1 MNKKLKNIS
10 LRIVFVV
17 LIMFLVSCNSQ
28 TNNEKENLEGQENSI
43 EIEGEDNMEANNE
56 LNFVLAKDIP
66 KGEEAFFYSNPSRIN
81 GIGDPF
87 IIRDYK
93 TGVYT
98 AIATSASI
106 GFYGWDSEDLVNWG
120 SKHWV
125 YQRPENTWSTDSYWA
140 PEVVFYNDAYY
151 MFYTARDKS
160 GRLLISVAKSDSA
173 AGPYEDVSP
182 EKPVFDFGYAIIDA
196 SVFVDDDG
204 RAYMYYAKDVSENII
219 MNGKH
224 VSQIYGVELSEDLL
238 SIKGEPV
245 LLTSP
250 DSAWENPQESWSWN
264 EGPIVLKHN
273 NEYYLAYS
281 ANMFESPAYSVGYAK
296 SANPLG
302 PYEKAQENPILAT
315 KQLEGISGSG
325 HHSYFN
331 SPDGTELFTA
341 YHTHTVPQKPS
352 GNRQLAIDRAL
363 YTEDGKFVV
372 NGPTESYLPAPA
384 NDKQRVL
391 LGSEI
396 SDIQLSEAAT
406 ALSEASGD
414 DASSLEL
421 AKLFDGILSIHPD
434 QKVNDVNIQ
443 TEADGNIEIKITLQ
457 EEHNLAAICLVSS
470 SQKDNN
476 IANIS
481 LKINDKVSNLGE
493 LEGTNPRNHT
503 LAGKFDPITS
513 NEIVLII
520 EPKDASSPISL
531 SEIYISEKLN

>member
-10 LRIVFVV
+10 LRIVFIV
-17 LIMFLVSCNSQ
+17 LIIFLVSCNNQ
-28 TNNEKENLEGQENSI
+28 TNNEKENSDGQENSI
-43 EIEGEDNMEANNE
+43 ESEGEVSMEANNE
-56 LNFVLAKDIP
+56 LNFVLAKDIS
-66 KGEEAFFYSNPSRIN
+66 KDDETFFYSNPSRIN

-87 IIRDYK
+87 IIRDHK

-120 SKHWV
+120 SKYWV

-173 AGPYEDVSP
+173 AGPYEDVYP

-204 RAYMYYAKDVSENII
+204 RAYMYYSKDCSENVINGQHVSE
-219 MNGKH
+219 
-224 VSQIYGVELSEDLL
+224 IYGVELNEDLL

-245 LLTSP
+245 LLTRP
-250 DSAWENPQESWSWN
+250 DSRWENPQRDWVWN
-264 EGPIVLKHN
+264 EGPIVQKHN

-302 PYEKAQENPILAT
+302 PYEKAEENPILAA

-325 HHSYFN
+325 HHSYLN
-331 SPDGTELFTA
+331 SPDGKELFTA

-363 YTEDGKFVV
+363 YTEDGKFIV

-396 SDIQLSEAAT
+396 SEIQLSESAA
-406 ALSEASGD
+406 AVSETTD
-414 DASSLEL
+414 EDEVNLEL
-421 AKLFDGILSIHPD
+421 SKLFDGILSIHPD
-434 QKVNDVNIQ
+434 QKDNDVNIQ
-443 TEADGNIEIKITLQ
+443 SEADENIEIKITLQ

-503 LAGKFDPITS
+503 LAGKFAPITS
-513 NEIVLII
+513 NEVVFII

>member
-1 MNKKLKNIS
+1 
-10 LRIVFVV
+10 
-17 LIMFLVSCNSQ
+17 
-28 TNNEKENLEGQENSI
+28 
-43 EIEGEDNMEANNE
+43 METKNE
-56 LNFVLAKDIP
+56 LNFVAAKDIA
-66 KGEEAFFYSNPSRIN
+66 KDDETFFYSNPSPIN

-87 IIRDYK
+87 IIRDHK
-93 TGVYT
+93 TDVYT

-106 GFYGWDSEDLVNWG
+106 GFYGWDSKDLVNWE
-120 SKHWV
+120 SRHWV
-125 YQRPENTWSTDSYWA
+125 YQRPDNTWSTDSYWA
-140 PEVVFYNDAYY
+140 PEVVFYRDAYY

-196 SVFVDDDG
+196 SVLVDEDG

-224 VSQIYGVELSEDLL
+224 VSQIYGVELNEDLL

-250 DSAWENPQESWSWN
+250 DSAWENPQESWAWN

-281 ANMFESPAYSVGYAK
+281 ANIFESPAYSVGYAK
-296 SANPLG
+296 SENPLG
-302 PYEKAQENPILAT
+302 PYEKAEENPILAA

-331 SPDGTELFTA
+331 SPDSTELFTA

-352 GNRQLAIDRAL
+352 GNRQLAIDRAMF
-363 YTEDGKFVV
+363 TEDGKFIV

-384 NDKQRVL
+384 NEKQRVL
-391 LGSEI
+391 LNLEI
-396 SDIQLSEAAT
+396 AKVQLSESAT
-406 ALSEASGD
+406 ALSKMTGED
-414 DASSLEL
+414 TVEQEL
-421 AKLFDGILSIHPD
+421 SKLFDGILAIHPD
-434 QKVNDVNIQ
+434 QKDNDVIIQ
-443 TEADGNIEIKITLQ
+443 TKADENIEVKITLQ
-457 EEHNLAAICLVSS
+457 EEHILAAICLVSS

-481 LKINDKVSNLGE
+481 LKINDKVSSLGE
-493 LEGTNPRNHT
+493 LEGTNPKNHT

>member
-1 MNKKLKNIS
+1 MNSSFKNVSIK
-10 LRIVFVV
+10 IIFVFF
-17 LIMFLVSCNSQ
+17 IMFLVSCNNETNKD
-28 TNNEKENLEGQENSI
+28 TNNSNDQNSSI
-43 EIEGEDNMEANNE
+43 ESEGEVSMETKNE
-56 LNFVLAKDIP
+56 LNFVAAKDIS
-66 KGEEAFFYSNPSRIN
+66 KDDETFFYSNPSPIN

-87 IIRDYK
+87 IIRDHK

-106 GFYGWDSEDLVNWG
+106 GFYGWDSKDLVNWE
-120 SKHWV
+120 SRHWV
-125 YQRPENTWSTDSYWA
+125 YQRPDNTWSTDSYWA
-140 PEVVFYNDAYY
+140 PEVVFYRDAYY

-196 SVFVDDDG
+196 SVLVDDDG
-204 RAYMYYAKDVSENII
+204 RAYLYYAKDVSENII
-219 MNGKH
+219 INGKH
-224 VSQIYGVELSEDLL
+224 VSQIYGVELNEDLL

-250 DSAWENPQESWSWN
+250 DSAWENPQESWAWN

-281 ANMFESPAYSVGYAK
+281 ANIFESPAYSVGYAK
-296 SANPLG
+296 SENPLG
-302 PYEKAQENPILAT
+302 PYEKAEENPILAA

-352 GNRQLAIDRAL
+352 GDRQLAIDRAL
-363 YTEDGKFVV
+363 FTEDGKFIV

-384 NDKQRVL
+384 NGKQRVL
-391 LGSEI
+391 LNSEI
-396 SDIQLSEAAT
+396 AKVKLSKSAT
-406 ALSEASGD
+406 VLSKMTGE
-414 DASSLEL
+414 DAVEQEL
-421 AKLFDGILSIHPD
+421 SKLFDGILAIHPD
-434 QKVNDVNIQ
+434 QKDNDVNIQ
-443 TEADGNIEIKITLQ
+443 TKADENIEVKITLQ
-457 EEHNLAAICLVSS
+457 EEHNLAAICIVSS
-470 SQKDNN
+470 AKKDNN

-481 LKINDKVSNLGE
+481 LKINDKVSSLGK
-493 LEGTNPRNHT
+493 LEGTNPKNYT

>member
-1 MNKKLKNIS
+1 MNSSFKNVSIK
-10 LRIVFVV
+10 IIFVV
-17 LIMFLVSCNSQ
+17 FIMFLVSCNNQ
-28 TNNEKENLEGQENSI
+28 TNKDTNNSNDQNSSI
-43 EIEGEDNMEANNE
+43 ESEGDVSMEAKNE
-56 LNFVLAKDIP
+56 LNFVAAKDIS
-66 KGEEAFFYSNPSRIN
+66 KDDETFFYSNPSRIN

-87 IIRDYK
+87 IIRDHK

-106 GFYGWDSEDLVNWG
+106 GFYGWDSKDLVNWE
-120 SKHWV
+120 SRHWV
-125 YQRPENTWSTDSYWA
+125 YQRPDNTWSTDSYWA
-140 PEVVFYNDAYY
+140 PEVVFYRDAYY

-196 SVFVDDDG
+196 SVLVDEDG

-250 DSAWENPQESWSWN
+250 DSAWENPQESWAWN

-296 SANPLG
+296 STNPLG
-302 PYEKAQENPILAT
+302 PYEKAEENPILAT

-352 GNRQLAIDRAL
+352 GNRQLAIDRAMF
-363 YTEDGKFVV
+363 TEDGKFIV

-384 NDKQRVL
+384 NEKQRVL
-391 LGSEI
+391 LNLEI
-396 SDIQLSEAAT
+396 AKVQLSESAT
-406 ALSEASGD
+406 ALSKMTGED
-414 DASSLEL
+414 TVEQEL
-421 AKLFDGILSIHPD
+421 SKLFDGILAIHPD
-434 QKVNDVNIQ
+434 QKDNDVIIQ
-443 TEADGNIEIKITLQ
+443 TKADKNIEVKITLQ

-481 LKINDKVSNLGE
+481 LKINDKVSSLGE
-493 LEGTNPRNHT
+493 LEGTNPKNHT